1 MHAFIDIFYTSTTI
15 SDGWKMFNYPKRK
28 LLFQLTV
35 ENFQEIHIAQVI
47 CCVIKGGV
55 SHTGER
61 VLSLIPRLSNTDALC
76 QSDSSKPQNRLN

>member
-1 MHAFIDIFYTSTTI
+1 
-15 SDGWKMFNYPKRK
+15 MFSYPKKKREASH
-28 LLFQLTV
+28 QLTV